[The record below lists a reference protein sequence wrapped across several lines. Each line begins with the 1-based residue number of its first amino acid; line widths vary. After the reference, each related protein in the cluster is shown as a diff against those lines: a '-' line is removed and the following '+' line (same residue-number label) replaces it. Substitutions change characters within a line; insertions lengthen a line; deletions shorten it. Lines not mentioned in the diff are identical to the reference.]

1 MIENSSR
8 QEIME
13 MKKRLSFKSIKA
25 KVLFGF
31 SIVVVLVLGL
41 GVYSLLSA
49 NTVNK
54 RTQDIIDKE
63 VQLLI
68 ANERLVAS
76 VSDRVS
82 ATRAFFIDGEE
93 KFIDRFNQYNENGKE
108 YAAVVQEL
116 NHTEEFSALA
126 TKTDDWADFIS
137 QNIFEEYKR
146 GNKETAKENMGQML
160 IIAQELQTS
169 YLELAQNGEASIN
182 QQGQSIISSGKTTI
196 VITTVIVILSL
207 VLSIIIGLFTANTIA
222 KPIRLVMLRM
232 KSIAEGDLSNERL
245 LIHSR
250 DEVGQLV
257 DATNDM
263 NDSMRDMIRKMN
275 TVSEAVSSQSE
286 ELTQVAGEVK
296 AGTEQVAITM
306 VELATGSETQA
317 NNASDLAGNMGSLT
331 EMVDEANDSGEK
343 IQTNSEKVLQL
354 TTNGSQLMN
363 ASTEQMV
370 KINHI
375 VKEAVTK
382 VQDLDN
388 QSKRISQLVTVI
400 KDVADQTNLLA
411 LNAAIEAARAGE
423 HGKGFAVVADEVRKL
438 AEQVALSVSDITEIV
453 TDIQTESSSVA
464 ESLTIG
470 YKEVEHGTTEIE
482 ATGKTFNEISE
493 ALIEMVD
500 NIKVVSTNLAK
511 TAVSCQDMNE
521 SIEEIAALSEESAAG
536 VEQVTASSQQASSSM
551 EEVAGS
557 SEHLAE
563 LAEELNR
570 MVGQFKL

>member
-1 MIENSSR
+1 
-8 QEIME
+8 
-13 MKKRLSFKSIKA
+13 MKKRLGFKSIKA

-31 SIVVVLVLGL
+31 SIVVVLVLLL

-49 NTVNK
+49 NIVNK

-93 KFIDRFNQYNENGKE
+93 KFIERFDHYNENGKE
-108 YAAVVQEL
+108 YAAIVLEL
-116 NHTEEFSALA
+116 DHTEAFSELA
-126 TKTDDWADFIS
+126 TKTDDWSNFIS
-137 QNIFEEYKR
+137 QNIFDEYKK
-146 GNKETAKENMGQML
+146 GNKETAKENMAQML
-160 IIAQELQTS
+160 KIAQELQSS
-169 YLELAQNGEASIN
+169 YLELAQNGEANIN
-182 QQGQSIISSGKTTI
+182 EQGHSIITSGKTTI
-196 VITTVIVILSL
+196 IITTVIVILSI
-207 VLSIIIGLFTANTIA
+207 VASIIIGLFTANSIA
-222 KPIRLVMLRM
+222 KPIQMVMGRM
-232 KSIAEGDLSNERL
+232 KSISEGDLSNEKL

-257 DATNDM
+257 TATNDM
-263 NDSMRDMIRKMN
+263 NDSMSEIIRKIN

-317 NNASDLAGNMGSLT
+317 NNASDLAGNMGTLT
-331 EMVDEANDSGEK
+331 EIVDEANESGEK
-343 IQTNSEKVLQL
+343 IQSNSEKMLYL
-354 TTNGSQLMN
+354 TDNGSRLMN
-363 ASTEQMV
+363 SSTEQMV

-375 VKEAVTK
+375 VKDAVVK
-382 VQDLDN
+382 VQDLDT
-388 QSKRISQLVTVI
+388 QSKKISQLVIVI

-423 HGKGFAVVADEVRKL
+423 HGKGFAVVADEVKKL

-453 TDIQTESSSVA
+453 TEIQSESSAVA

-470 YKEVEHGTTEIE
+470 YKEVEHGTNEIE
-482 ATGKTFNEISE
+482 TTGKTFNEISI
-493 ALIEMVD
+493 ALSEMVE

-551 EEVAGS
+551 EEVSGS
-557 SEHLAE
+557 SEHLAQ
-563 LAEELNR
+563 LAEELNQ
-570 MVGQFKL
+570 MVAQFKLA